1 MMKNKYV
8 DVREKAV
15 MVGAAHLRKG
25 SKLSWL

>member
-15 MVGAAHLRKG
+15 MVGAVHLRRG
-25 SKLSWL
+25 LKLSWL

>member
-15 MVGAAHLRKG
+15 MAGAAHQRKG
-25 SKLSWL
+25 LKLS